1 MSTAHRTVEGMLQM
15 LEQNSPMIDA
25 RLKSALRRGL
35 TDLLAIIPADW
46 AMDIAEFHKAVGA
59 VTQPRPVPIVGDLLD
74 MRKRIMNEEFNEE
87 FIPALDKGD
96 LVGIADGG
104 IDSIV
109 TIIGTMLACGI
120 DPRPHWDEVQR
131 TNMAKRDP
139 ATGEVRKRDDG
150 KILKPEGWTPPNLE
164 GILRFQQTRKFEGS

>member
-1 MSTAHRTVEGMLQM
+1 MIDGMLQL
-15 LEQNSPMIDA
+15 LEQNSMMVDA
-25 RLKSALRRGL
+25 RIKNTLRRGL
-35 TDLLAIIPADW
+35 MDLKGIVPSDW
-46 AMDIAEFHKAVGA
+46 AMDIAEFHRVVGS
-59 VTQPRPVPIVGDLLD
+59 VTKPRPEAATGELLA
-74 MRKRIMNEEFNEE
+74 MRKRIMHEEFNEE
-87 FIPALDKGD
+87 FIPALNKGD

-109 TIIGTMLACGI
+109 TIIGTLLSCGI

-139 ATGEVRKRDDG
+139 DTGEVRHRADG

-164 GILRFQQTRKFEGS
+164 AIIRAQKGRKIEGT

>member
-1 MSTAHRTVEGMLQM
+1 MIDGMLQM
-15 LEQNSPMIDA
+15 LDQHSLLMDA
-25 RLKSALRRGL
+25 RVKGAMRRGL
-35 TDLLAIIPADW
+35 LDLKAIIPSDW
-46 AMDIAEFHKAVGA
+46 AMDIAEFHRAVGA
-59 VTQPRPVPIVGDLLD
+59 VTQPRPVPIVGELLE

-87 FIPALDKGD
+87 FIPALDEGD

-139 ATGEVRKRDDG
+139 DTGEVRRRDDG
-150 KILKPEGWTPPNLE
+150 KILKPEGWKSPNLE
-164 GILRFQQTRKFEGS
+164 AILRQQQNRKMEGA

>member
-1 MSTAHRTVEGMLQM
+1 MLKT
-15 LEQNSPMIDA
+15 LEEHSLLMDA
-25 RLKSALRRGL
+25 RLKSAMRRGL
-35 TDLLAIIPADW
+35 LDLKATIPADW
-46 AMDIAEFHKAVGA
+46 SMDVARFHIAVGA
-59 VTQPRPVPIVGDLLD
+59 VTQPRPAPISGDLLA

-96 LVGIADGG
+96 LVEIADGG

-109 TIIGTMLACGI
+109 TIIGTLLACGI

-139 ATGEVRKRDDG
+139 DTGEVQRRDDG
-150 KILKPEGWTPPNLE
+150 KILKPKGWTPPDLE
-164 GILRFQQTRKFEGS
+164 SIIRAQQRTKIEGT

>member
-1 MSTAHRTVEGMLQM
+1 VSTAHV
-15 LEQNSPMIDA
+15 MIDSMIAMMDQHSVMLDA
-25 RLKSALRRGL
+25 RIKSAMRRGL
-35 TDLLAIIPADW
+35 LDLKQIIPADW
-46 AMDIAEFHKAVGA
+46 SMDVAEFHRAVGA
-59 VTQPRPVPIVGDLLD
+59 VTQPRPVVIGGDLLA

-87 FIPALDKGD
+87 FIPALDQGD

-109 TIIGTMLACGI
+109 TILGTLLACGI

-139 ATGEVRKRDDG
+139 DTGEVRRRDDG
-150 KILKPEGWTPPNLE
+150 KILKPKGWSPPDLE
-164 GILRFQQTRKFEGS
+164 AILRQQQGRKMEGT

>member
-1 MSTAHRTVEGMLQM
+1 M
-15 LEQNSPMIDA
+15 LEQHSVLIDA
-25 RLKSALRRGL
+25 RLKQGFRRTLLDLRE
-35 TDLLAIIPADW
+35 IIPSDW
-46 AMDIAEFHKAVGA
+46 SMDIAEFHKAVGA
-59 VTQPRPVPIVGDLLD
+59 VTQPRPVPIVGDLLA

-87 FIPALDKGD
+87 FMPALDQGD

-139 ATGEVRKRDDG
+139 ATGEVKRREDG
-150 KILKPEGWTPPNLE
+150 KILKPDGWTPPDLASILRHQQGRKLE
-164 GILRFQQTRKFEGS
+164 GS